1 MGAGMAIVINQDL
14 SIPDTEVR
22 FSAARSGGPGG
33 QHVNKVNSRVVLEFD
48 VLHTSVLNP
57 FQKRKIAE
65 RVGHRMN
72 QQGILRLQ
80 AQRHR
85 TQSANR
91 TDLLERFIDV
101 LQDALRPVKRR
112 VPTRVP
118 RSVREKRL
126 EEKKLR
132 TQVKRVR
139 QTPKNL
145 DDL

>member
-1 MGAGMAIVINQDL
+1 MAIVINQDL
-14 SIPDTEVR
+14 LIPDSEVR

-33 QHVNKVNSRVVLEFD
+33 QHVNKVSSRVILEFD
-48 VLHTSVLNP
+48 VMHTSVLSP
-57 FQKRKIAE
+57 YQKRKIAE

-85 TQSANR
+85 AQSANR
-91 TDLLERFIDV
+91 ADLVEKFIGL
-101 LQDALRPVKRR
+101 LQDALRPVKSR
-112 VPTRVP
+112 VRTRVP
-118 RSVREKRL
+118 YRVREKRL

-145 DDL
+145 DEV

>member
-1 MGAGMAIVINQDL
+1 MAIVINQDL
-14 SIPDTEVR
+14 SIPDAEVR

-33 QHVNKVNSRVVLEFD
+33 QHVNKVNSRVILEFD
-48 VLHTSVLNP
+48 VIHTSVLSP
-57 FQKRKIAE
+57 YQKRKIAE
-65 RVGHRMN
+65 MVGHRMN

-91 TDLLERFIDV
+91 ADLLERFIEV
-101 LQDALRPVKRR
+101 LQDALRPVKSR

-145 DDL
+145 DDA

>member
-1 MGAGMAIVINQDL
+1 MAIVINQYL
-14 SIPDTEVR
+14 SIPDGEVR
-22 FSAARSGGPGG
+22 FSASRSGGPGG
-33 QHVNKVNSRVVLEFD
+33 QHVNKVNSRVILEFD
-48 VLHTSVLNP
+48 VMHASVLSP
-57 FQKRKIAE
+57 YQKRKIAE
-65 RVGHRMN
+65 MLGHRLN

-91 TDLLERFIDV
+91 ADLLKRFIEII
-101 LQDALRPVKRR
+101 QDALRPVKSR

-118 RSVREKRL
+118 RSVREKRM

-145 DDL
+145 DDV

>member
-1 MGAGMAIVINQDL
+1 MAIVINQNL
-14 SIPDTEVR
+14 SIPDSEVR

-33 QHVNKVNSRVVLEFD
+33 QHVNKVSSRVILEFD
-48 VLHTSVLNP
+48 VMHTSALSP
-57 FQKRKIAE
+57 YQKRRITE
-65 RVGHRMN
+65 RVGNRMN

-91 TDLLERFIDV
+91 TDLLKKFIEI
-101 LQDALRPVKRR
+101 LQDALRPVKSRI
-112 VPTRVP
+112 PTRVP
-118 RSVREKRL
+118 HRVREKRL

-139 QTPKNL
+139 RTPKNL
-145 DDL
+145 DEA

>member
-1 MGAGMAIVINQDL
+1 MAIVINEDL
-14 SIPDTEVR
+14 SIPDSEVR

-33 QHVNKVNSRVVLEFD
+33 QHVNKVSSRVILEFD
-48 VLHTSVLNP
+48 VMHTSVLSP
-57 FQKRKIAE
+57 YQKRKIAE

-80 AQRHR
+80 AQRYR

-91 TDLLERFIDV
+91 TDLVEKFIGL
-101 LQDALRPVKRR
+101 LQDALRPVKSR
-112 VPTRVP
+112 VRTRVP
-118 RSVREKRL
+118 YRVREKRL

-132 TQVKRVR
+132 TQIKRVR

-145 DDL
+145 DEA

>member
-1 MGAGMAIVINQDL
+1 MAIVIKEDL
-14 SIPDTEVR
+14 SIHDSELQ

-33 QHVNKVNSRVVLEFD
+33 QHVNKVSSRVILEFD
-48 VLHTSVLNP
+48 VMHSPSLTP

-65 RVGHRMN
+65 RVGHRMS

-91 TDLLERFIDV
+91 ADLLEKFV
-101 LQDALRPVKRR
+101 ELLGDALRPVKSRI
-112 VPTRVP
+112 PTRVP
-118 RSVREKRL
+118 RRVREKRL

-132 TQVKRVR
+132 TQVKRIR
-139 QTPKNL
+139 KSPKNL
-145 DDL
+145 DEA

>member
-1 MGAGMAIVINQDL
+1 MAIVINEDL
-14 SIPDTEVR
+14 SIPDSEVR

-33 QHVNKVNSRVVLEFD
+33 QHVNKVSSRVILEFD
-48 VLHTSVLNP
+48 VMHTSVLSSH
-57 FQKRKIAE
+57 QKRKIAE

-91 TDLLERFIDV
+91 ADLVEKFIGL
-101 LQDALRPVKRR
+101 LQDALRPVKSR
-112 VPTRVP
+112 VRTRVP
-118 RSVREKRL
+118 YRVREKRL

-132 TQVKRVR
+132 TQIKRVR

-145 DDL
+145 DEA

>member
-1 MGAGMAIVINQDL
+1 MAIVINQNL
-14 SIPDTEVR
+14 SIPDSEVR

-33 QHVNKVNSRVVLEFD
+33 QHVNKVSSRVILEFD
-48 VLHTSVLNP
+48 VMHTFALSP
-57 FQKRKIAE
+57 YQKRRIAE
-65 RVGHRMN
+65 RVGNRMN

-91 TDLLERFIDV
+91 TDLLKKFIEI
-101 LQDALRPVKRR
+101 LLDALRPVKSRI
-112 VPTRVP
+112 PTRVP
-118 RSVREKRL
+118 HRVREKRL
-126 EEKKLR
+126 EAKKLR

-145 DDL
+145 DEA

>member
-1 MGAGMAIVINQDL
+1 MAIVINQDL
-14 SIPDTEVR
+14 SIPNAEVR
-22 FSAARSGGPGG
+22 FSAVRSGGPGG
-33 QHVNKVNSRVVLEFD
+33 QHVNKVNSRVILEFD
-48 VLHTSVLNP
+48 VVHTSVLSP
-57 FQKRKIAE
+57 HQKRTIAE
-65 RVGHRMN
+65 VVGHRMN
-72 QQGILRLQ
+72 QQGILRMQ

-85 TQSANR
+85 TQSANQS
-91 TDLLERFIDV
+91 DLLERFVKV
-101 LQDALRPVKRR
+101 LQNALRPVKSR

-145 DDL
+145 DDV

>member
-1 MGAGMAIVINQDL
+1 MAIVINQYL
-14 SIPDTEVR
+14 SIPDGEVR
-22 FSAARSGGPGG
+22 FSASRSGGPGG
-33 QHVNKVNSRVVLEFD
+33 QHVNKVNSRVILEFD
-48 VLHTSVLNP
+48 VMHASVLSP
-57 FQKRKIAE
+57 YQKRKIAE
-65 RVGHRMN
+65 MLGHRVN

-91 TDLLERFIDV
+91 ADLLKRFIEI
-101 LQDALRPVKRR
+101 LQDALRPVKSR

-118 RSVREKRL
+118 RSVREKRM

-145 DDL
+145 DDV

>member
-1 MGAGMAIVINQDL
+1 MAIVINQDL
-14 SIPDTEVR
+14 SIPDAEVR

-33 QHVNKVNSRVVLEFD
+33 QHVNKVNSRVILEFD
-48 VLHTSVLNP
+48 VMHTSVLSLY
-57 FQKRKIAE
+57 QKRKIFE
-65 RVGHRMN
+65 MVGHRMN

-91 TDLLERFIDV
+91 ADLLERFIEI
-101 LQDALRPVKRR
+101 LRDALRPVKSR
-112 VPTRVP
+112 VATRVP

-145 DDL
+145 DDA

>member
-1 MGAGMAIVINQDL
+1 MAIVINQNL
-14 SIPDTEVR
+14 SIPDSEVR

-33 QHVNKVNSRVVLEFD
+33 QHVNKVNSRVILEFD
-48 VLHTSVLNP
+48 VMHTSTLSP
-57 FQKRKIAE
+57 YQKQKISE
-65 RVGHRMN
+65 KVGQRMN

-91 TDLLERFIDV
+91 ADLLKKFVDI
-101 LQDALRPVKRR
+101 LQDALRPVKSR

-118 RSVREKRL
+118 YRAREKRL

-132 TQVKRVR
+132 TRVKRVR
-139 QTPKNL
+139 QTPTNL
-145 DDL
+145 DEA